1 MQAVIVAYG
10 QGVHRVFV
18 SFMLKD
24 WRELIKTDSA
34 GLFQRI
40 VDKATFFLNY
50 SYSSN
55 KQFKQFKVSKY
66 DRSDNE

>member
-50 SYSSN
+50 SYS
-55 KQFKQFKVSKY
+55 KQFKVSKY
-66 DRSDNE
+66 DRSNNE